1 MKRRKMRGRPLWALL
16 ITAVFVAAAFIILNK
31 TGVKDAFYP
40 FGDELVLVID
50 AGHGGDD
57 GGAVS
62 PSGLLESVVNLA
74 VAERVNYLAAFFG
87 VRTVMTRE
95 SQEIAYSQASTTIR
109 ERKTEDQYNRLD
121 LINST
126 PNAVFLSIHQNEYTS
141 PEPFGGQALYAGT
154 RGSEEFGKSLQEM
167 LVKHLIPGNRRS
179 ADRIQGTIF
188 LMNNIEC
195 PAVLV
200 ECAFLSNPEEEALLY
215 TDNYR
220 TKIAAVLTAGFLQNR
235 EALEAVYGINTETWR
250 HI

>member
-1 MKRRKMRGRPLWALL
+1 MKSKGRRGAKLLWSVL
-16 ITAVFVAAAFIILNK
+16 AAAVLAAILFAVLYKPDVSVFNPY
-31 TGVKDAFYP
+31 TEN
-40 FGDELVLVID
+40 ELILVID

-62 PSGLLESVVNLA
+62 PGGMLESVVNLA
-74 VAERVNYLAAFFG
+74 VAERVDYLAAFFG
-87 VRTVMTRE
+87 VKTVMTRE
-95 SQEIAYSQASTTIR
+95 SQEIAYSQASSTIR
-109 ERKTEDQYNRLD
+109 ERKTEDQYKRLD
-121 LINST
+121 LIKAT

-154 RGSEEFGKSLQEM
+154 SGSEKFGKNLQEL
-167 LVKHLIPGNRRS
+167 LVAYLIPGNRRS
-179 ADRIQGTIF
+179 AERIQETIF

-200 ECAFLSNPEEEALLY
+200 ECAFLSNAEEEALLR

-235 EALEAVYGINTETWR
+235 PALEAVYGITAET
-250 HI
+250 